1 MASRVG
7 SLPRPAAI
15 LGMPALVAVVATLVI
30 ACTGSAGTSASASAP
45 TTATPS
51 EPGSRPTGPVSIP
64 PSGDVAPGKVPAALV
79 DRIVADAAAV
89 AKVDPAD
96 VVVVST
102 ESVTWNDGSL
112 GCPKPGMSYIQ
123 MIIQGY
129 RVIVEAGGQRYD
141 YRAGSS
147 GEPKRCEG
155 SLPSGGNS

>member
-7 SLPRPAAI
+7 SPTRSAAI
-15 LGMPALVAVVATLVI
+15 LGAPAFVVAVATLVI
-30 ACTGSAGTSASASAP
+30 ACSGSAGTSASATGSA
-45 TTATPS
+45 TATPS
-51 EPGSRPTGPVSIP
+51 EPGSRPSGPVSIP
-64 PSGDVAPGKVPAALV
+64 PSADVVPGKVPAALV

-89 AKVDPAD
+89 AKVEPAD

-112 GCPKPGMSYIQ
+112 GCPKPGVSYIQ